1 MHSAMEECGLQLSS
15 CELCFPFYSCLWR
28 KSPSGNTENISS
40 MGPGQW
46 IHFEHC
52 VFLFLSLYIDD
63 IDINKDIN
71 QLLNINIYTHTPN
84 PLMLNPFFVLDPIL
98 GFPSLIPKNCISSR
112 YWLGAKSLSTVKG
125 LQISVS
131 LVWFW

>member
-1 MHSAMEECGLQLSS
+1 MEECDLQLSS
-15 CELCFPFYSCLWR
+15 CKLCFPLYSCLWR
-28 KSPSGNTENISS
+28 ESPLGNTENISS
-40 MGPGQW
+40 MGSGQW

-52 VFLFLSLYIDD
+52 FSLSFSPLYIDD
-63 IDINKDIN
+63 IDINKYIN

-84 PLMLNPFFVLDPIL
+84 PLMLNPFFFLDPIL

-112 YWLGAKSLSTVKG
+112 YWLGAKSLSIVKG
-125 LQISVS
+125 SQISIS